1 MHALGHSDTGK
12 FAWDPKR
19 VVKCYLT
26 NNSVISFRY
35 FDSFFHLCL
44 CGACGY
50 PHPSFKLFRLNY
62 SALRYVLWSGRSKTN
77 EILCL
82 ILKSFLV
89 PIQVRG
95 IVTIL
100 IEKEKEK
107 EKNET
112 RKSVWRDLE
121 KVNIIENTI
130 RRWTR
135 KNAKR
140 LVRLKVSR
148 NHIYSHLYF
157 FSLYIFIYI
166 YIYFVFIYLYTVGGG
181 KVTAPTGRE
190 NRPRIVEE

>member
-50 PHPSFKLFRLNY
+50 PHPSFKLFHLNY

-77 EILCL
+77 ETLCL

-89 PIQVRG
+89 PVQVRG

-100 IEKEKEK
+100 IEKEKK
-107 EKNET
+107 KRKKRNSKKCVT
-112 RKSVWRDLE
+112 RSRKSKYHWKHDTTMNRKKRRDSSDLRCL
-121 KVNIIENTI
+121 VTTYI
-130 RRWTR
+130 R
-135 KNAKR
+135 
-140 LVRLKVSR
+140 
-148 NHIYSHLYF
+148 I
-157 FSLYIFIYI
+157 YIFFPYIYLYI